1 MSPRRFQFHF
11 AADTMRE
18 ATDLA
23 RELRVRGKDNIV
35 RVRPLPASVRG
46 KRRWGVAVE
55 TPPTF
60 VTPETVLRLHEE
72 MALVSRQGSSWQ
84 YLGWRTESDGA

>member
-1 MSPRRFQFHF
+1 MSPRRFRFHF

-23 RELRVRGKDNIV
+23 RELRSRGKDNIV
-35 RVRPLPASVRG
+35 RVGPLPESARG

-55 TPPTF
+55 TPPTL
-60 VTPETVLRLHEE
+60 VTPEIVLRLHQE
-72 MALVSRQGSSWQ
+72 MALVSRSGTSWQ
-84 YLGWRTESDGA
+84 YLGWQAVPDGF